1 MRLRIGGLSPVPVLT
16 VRLSLLVSVA
26 SIVIPPVTLGVSV
39 LRVPTGW
46 EVLGVWKS
54 QIGWK
59 VSVVDEA
66 EEESFSVVN
75 NAEDESLSWMTVG

>member
-1 MRLRIGGLSPVPVLT
+1 M
-16 VRLSLLVSVA
+16 
-26 SIVIPPVTLGVSV
+26 
-39 LRVPTGW
+39 PTGW